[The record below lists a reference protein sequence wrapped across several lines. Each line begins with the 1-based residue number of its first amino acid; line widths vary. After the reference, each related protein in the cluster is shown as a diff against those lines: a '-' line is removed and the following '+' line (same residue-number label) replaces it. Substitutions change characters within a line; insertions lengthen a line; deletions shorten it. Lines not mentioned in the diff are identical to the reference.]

1 MIAILR
7 NVAKWSS
14 IQLGVLVLSMIGFL
28 TSMALFVFLFILFKS
43 PNYGAYVE
51 NLFLTSI
58 ILVTIFVYALAWYY
72 FFYSEYKDGNDTI
85 RASFYSLIPNFFFLL
100 PVLPT
105 MFLPIE
111 PYSCSFIP
119 GRLVFCCLAFSIIL
133 LPIYSYLLQKW
144 VFPVQN
150 RKDRNRRLLFVWSSL
165 LTGIIGVVVILS
177 LFFDVWSFVMEM

>member
-28 TSMALFVFLFILFKS
+28 TSMALLVFLFIVFKS
-43 PNYGAYVE
+43 PNYGAYIE

-72 FFYSEYKDGNDTI
+72 FFYFEYKDGNDPI

-100 PVLPT
+100 LVLPT
-105 MFLPIE
+105 MFLPVD

-119 GRLVFCCLAFSIIL
+119 GRLVFCCLLISVVL
-133 LPIYSYLLQKW
+133 LPSYAYLLQKW
-144 VFPVQN
+144 VLPVQD
-150 RKDRNRRLLFVWSSL
+150 RKDRNKRLLFVWSSL
-165 LTGIIGVVVILS
+165 LTGIIGMVMILS
-177 LFFDVWSFVMEM
+177 LFFDVWSFVMEI